1 MALNQL
7 NIGRGPDFLLKHG
20 QVEIM
25 HSASVQITDLDGNCA
40 AINIVHRSHFAV
52 CQRLTGMLHS
62 NSSSQPWTIQ
72 DLGEELEEIKIESNR
87 NSVLVKFKFP
97 HQMGSESRRR
107 LKLEFLKNLRDF
119 LK

>member
-1 MALNQL
+1 MNQL

-25 HSASVQITDLDGNCA
+25 HSVSVQITDLKGTCA
-40 AINIVHRSHFAV
+40 AINIVDRSHFAV
-52 CQRLTGMLHS
+52 CQKLNGMLHAK
-62 NSSSQPWTIQ
+62 SSSQPWTIQ
-72 DLGEELEEIKIESNR
+72 DMGEELEEIKIESNR
-87 NSVLVKFKFP
+87 NKVLVKFKFP

-107 LKLEFLKNLRDF
+107 LKLEFLKNIRDL